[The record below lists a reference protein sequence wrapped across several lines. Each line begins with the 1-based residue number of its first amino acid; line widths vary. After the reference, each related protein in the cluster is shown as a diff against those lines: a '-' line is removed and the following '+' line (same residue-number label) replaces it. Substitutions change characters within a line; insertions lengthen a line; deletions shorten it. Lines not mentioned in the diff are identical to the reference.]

1 MSGLESNSKESAMV
15 EQNTEE
21 LVTQFNVVAE
31 GGLGPDSRAISAIKS
46 TENQPTQTQSGSLEK
61 MKIRCFQTAADYL
74 SKGYYQKALEQIR
87 YVVEIDPSNS
97 IARDFERKVVDLA
110 MAEQKVKEIRK
121 TPKEVTKTPERI
133 PPVLVPQHATPSR
146 EPLSKYTL
154 ILIVVCVIALAA
166 GAGYFFAKR
175 EGPEVRY
182 APIVTEPAG
191 QVSTK

>member
-1 MSGLESNSKESAMV
+1 MI
-15 EQNTEE
+15 EQETEE
-21 LVTQFNVVAE
+21 LATQLIVVAE
-31 GGLGPDSRAISAIKS
+31 ETLHSSEPGAVSTKTSVESQPAQIQSA
-46 TENQPTQTQSGSLEK
+46 SLEK

-87 YVVEIDPSNS
+87 YVVEIEPSNS

-121 TPKEVTKTPERI
+121 TPKGATRAPERATPVSI
-133 PPVLVPQHATPSR
+133 PPQALPSR

-154 ILIVVCVIALAA
+154 VLIVVCVIALAA

-175 EGPEVRY
+175 EVPEVRY
-182 APIVTEPAG
+182 TPIITEPAG
-191 QVSTK
+191 QASSQ